1 LAHNAPRSLFSEFS
15 PDAPYV
21 TEARRLLQSL
31 MRRHT
36 DPACKVFMV
45 TSAARGE
52 GKSTIC
58 GLLGLVAARIFHKHT
73 LIIDGD
79 MRRPTMHQLLDISLK
94 PGLYELLAGEATLDL
109 ASRPTAIPL
118 LRVIPSGRP
127 GLHVH
132 DSYDDDAFARLL
144 HEIRPSY
151 DLIFVDAAPA
161 VPVVEPVMMAEH
173 VDALLLVAMAGRTPV
188 SMVRRLRGILEPVA
202 DKVVGAILNNATEGL
217 PYYYDYSYYGYKPLL
232 RRQRK
237 KAGGVAVPGGSPSG
251 NGSSSVTA
259 PEARYDGAGIAA
271 ETTVV
276 SSNATTPQH
285 KE

>member
-1 LAHNAPRSLFSEFS
+1 MAHDAPRSLFSEFS

-36 DPACKVFMV
+36 DSACKVFLI

-79 MRRPTMHQLLDISLK
+79 MRRPTMHQLLDISVK
-94 PGLYELLAGEATLDL
+94 PGLYEVLSGEATLDL
-109 ASRPTAIPL
+109 ARRPTTLPL
-118 LRVIPSGRP
+118 LHAIPSGRP
-127 GLHVH
+127 GQHAH
-132 DSYDDDAFARLL
+132 DAYDDEAFARLL
-144 HEIRPSY
+144 RGIRPSY
-151 DLIFVDAAPA
+151 DLIFVDAPPA

-202 DKVVGAILNNATEGL
+202 HKVIGGILNNATEGL

-232 RRQRK
+232 RREKK
-237 KAGGVAVPGGSPSG
+237 KAGGIALTGGKPSG
-251 NGSSSVTA
+251 NGSSSPADVAGNGARA
-259 PEARYDGAGIAA
+259 PVA
-271 ETTVV
+271 TTVV
-276 SSNATTPQH
+276 SSGAPAPQN

>member
-1 LAHNAPRSLFSEFS
+1 
-15 PDAPYV
+15 V

-31 MRRHT
+31 MRGHT
-36 DPACKVFMV
+36 GSASNVFLV

-58 GLLGLVAARIFHKHT
+58 GLLGLVAARIFHKQT

-79 MRRPTMHQLLDISLK
+79 MRRPTMHQLLDISVR
-94 PGLYELLAGEATLDL
+94 PGLYELLAGEASLDM
-109 ASRPTAIPL
+109 ARRPTATPHL
-118 LRVIPSGRP
+118 HVIPSGRAGP
-127 GLHVH
+127 NVH
-132 DSYDDDAFARLL
+132 DAYHDDAFARLL
-144 HEIRPSY
+144 REIRPSY

-232 RRQRK
+232 RRQKK
-237 KAGGVAVPGGSPSG
+237 KAGVVAVPGGSPSG
-251 NGSSSVTA
+251 NGSSSVRA
-259 PEARYDGAGIAA
+259 PRVPYDGAGTTV

-276 SSNATTPQH
+276 SSSATTPQH

>member
-1 LAHNAPRSLFSEFS
+1 MAHDAPRSLFSEFS

-36 DPACKVFMV
+36 DSSCKVYMV

-79 MRRPTMHQLLDISLK
+79 MRRPTMHQLLDISGK
-94 PGLYELLAGEATLDL
+94 PGLYEVLAGEATLDL
-109 ASRPTAIPL
+109 ARRPTTLPL
-118 LRVIPSGRP
+118 LHAIPSGRP
-127 GLHVH
+127 GPHVH
-132 DSYDDDAFARLL
+132 DAYRDDEFARLL
-144 HEIRPSY
+144 HDIRPSY

-161 VPVVEPVMMAEH
+161 VPVVEPVMMADH
-173 VDALLLVAMAGRTPV
+173 VDGLLLVAMAGRTPV
-188 SMVRRLRGILEPVA
+188 SMVRRMRGILEPVA
-202 DKVVGAILNNATEGL
+202 DKVIGAILNNATEGL

-232 RRQRK
+232 RRAK
-237 KAGGVAVPGGSPSG
+237 KNGGVARPGGSPSG
-251 NGSSSVTA
+251 NGSA
-259 PEARYDGAGIAA
+259 PASGAADDDARTPVGI
-271 ETTVV
+271 TVV
-276 SSNATTPQH
+276 SSGATSSQH

>member
-1 LAHNAPRSLFSEFS
+1 MAHDTPRSLFGEFS

-36 DPACKVFMV
+36 DSACKAYMI

-58 GLLGLVAARIFHKHT
+58 GLLGLVAARIFHKRT

-79 MRRPTMHQLLDISLK
+79 MRRPTMHQLLDISVK
-94 PGLYELLAGEATLDL
+94 PGLYELLKGEAPLDL
-109 ASRPTAIPL
+109 ARRPTTLPL
-118 LRVIPSGRP
+118 LHVIPSGRP
-127 GLHVH
+127 GTHAP
-132 DSYDDDAFARLL
+132 DAYDDEAFARLL
-144 HEIRPSY
+144 QGIRPSY

-188 SMVRRLRGILEPVA
+188 SMVRRLRGILEPVSH
-202 DKVVGAILNNATEGL
+202 KVIGGILNNATEGL

-232 RRQRK
+232 RREKK
-237 KAGGVAVPGGSPSG
+237 KAAGIAAAGGKPSG
-251 NGSSSVTA
+251 NGSS
-259 PEARYDGAGIAA
+259 PAGIPDDRAHA
-271 ETTVV
+271 SVAITVV
-276 SSNATTPQH
+276 SSGAPTPH
-285 KE
+285 DKE